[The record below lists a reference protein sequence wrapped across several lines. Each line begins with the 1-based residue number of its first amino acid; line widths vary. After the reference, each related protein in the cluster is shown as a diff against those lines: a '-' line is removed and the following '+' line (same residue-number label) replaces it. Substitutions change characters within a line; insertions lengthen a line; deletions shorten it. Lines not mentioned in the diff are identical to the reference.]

1 MSLHPLQIRHSLI
14 FRIVPIWIF
23 RMIWITF
30 ISVRTTPF
38 TEPNTR
44 SFQTQRERTLV
55 ADVSSC
61 FLSEPVDVTKYGV
74 IYGGVQKNIGSA
86 GVVIVIARE
95 DLITDDVT
103 SWHQPCSSGRHRQT
117 KTACTTH
124 RHATAFI
131 SAVKSLSG

>member
-1 MSLHPLQIRHSLI
+1 
-14 FRIVPIWIF
+14 
-23 RMIWITF
+23 MIWITVY
-30 ISVRTTPF
+30 ICENNTIYGTKYKKL
-38 TEPNTR
+38 PNTKGK
-44 SFQTQRERTLV
+44 TLV

-74 IYGGVQKNIGSA
+74 IYGGVQKNIGPA

-95 DLITDDVT
+95 DLITDDVLPGT
-103 SWHQPCSSGRHRQT
+103 QPCSSGRHRQT